1 MMALV
6 RGSAPS
12 EPTQGPPGVAP
23 WPAFSLRAAGS
34 QWLRGLV
41 RTELMHD
48 AQVLL
53 DSGRLRAAQRSRVAQ
68 TLLRRLDSLDL
79 LRDHW

>member
-1 MMALV
+1 MALNEV
-6 RGSAPS
+6 GELIFRV
-12 EPTQGPPGVAP
+12 ER
-23 WPAFSLRAAGS
+23 LRTAGS
-34 QWLRGLV
+34 HWLRGLV
-41 RTELMHD
+41 RNELMHD

-53 DSGRLRAAQRSRVAQ
+53 DSGRLSATQRSRVAQ

>member
-1 MMALV
+1 MALEEV
-6 RGSAPS
+6 GELVFRV
-12 EPTQGPPGVAP
+12 QR
-23 WPAFSLRAAGS
+23 LRSSGS

-41 RTELMHD
+41 RTELLHD

-53 DSGRLRAAQRSRVAQ
+53 DSGRLSATQRSRVAQ